1 MPGTFS
7 EKGAVM
13 RLVSVL
19 AVAALVSGCLF
30 DKEKEVVRLSGET
43 MGTTFNIT
51 AIGVDVDEEA
61 LADAVDETLAE
72 VNAKMSNWDPTSEVS
87 TFSASE
93 STDAVAVSDE
103 FALVIDAANDVHEK
117 SGGTFDVTLGP
128 LIELWGFGPRK
139 PEDPVPSDVEIQAAL
154 DSVGQSRLLTLDR
167 EAGTL
172 AKSDAGVG
180 INLSAIAK
188 GYGIDAV
195 AETLR
200 DAGIEN
206 YMVEIGGDLVTMGQ
220 NDKNEA
226 WRIGIEKPETGVQ
239 AIQLIVQLDDLGMAT
254 SGDYKNFFEQDG
266 VRYSHIIDPVTGRP
280 ITHRTTSVTVLAEN
294 AMMADAW
301 ATAMLALGQEKGL
314 ELAEKHKLAVY
325 FISRDVTGGED
336 AYITVHSS
344 AFKDALG
351 SN

>member
-1 MPGTFS
+1 
-7 EKGAVM
+7 M
-13 RLVSVL
+13 RLVPVL
-19 AVAALVSGCLF
+19 AVAALLSGCLF
-30 DKEKEVVRLSGET
+30 DKEPEVVRLSGET
-43 MGTTFNIT
+43 MVTTFNIT

-61 LADAVDETLAE
+61 LADAVDQTLAT
-72 VNAKMSNWDPTSEVS
+72 VNAKMSNWDPNSEVS
-87 TFSASE
+87 TFSASD
-93 STDAVAVSDE
+93 STDPVAVSDE
-103 FALVIDAANDVHEK
+103 FALVIDAANDVHDK

-139 PEDPVPSDVEIQAAL
+139 PEDPVPSDADIQTAL
-154 DSVGQSRLLTLDR
+154 GSVGQSRLLKLDR
-167 EAGTL
+167 DAGTL
-172 AKSDAGVG
+172 SKSDAGVG

-220 NDKNEA
+220 NDKGEA
-226 WRIGIEKPETGVQ
+226 WRIGIEKPETGAQ

-266 VRYSHIIDPVTGRP
+266 VRYSHIIDPTTGRP

-314 ELAEKHKLAVY
+314 KLAEEHKLAVY
-325 FISRDVTGGED
+325 FISRDVTGGDD

>member
-1 MPGTFS
+1 
-7 EKGAVM
+7 M
-13 RLVSVL
+13 RLVPVL
-19 AVAALVSGCLF
+19 AFATLLSGCLF
-30 DKEKEVVRLSGET
+30 DKEPEVVRLSGET

-51 AIGVDVDEEA
+51 AIGEDLDENA
-61 LADAVDETLAE
+61 LATAVEATLAD
-72 VNAKMSNWDPTSEVS
+72 VNSKMSNWDPNSEVS
-87 TFSASE
+87 TFSAAT
-93 STDAVAVSDE
+93 STDAMPVSAE
-103 FALVIDAANDVHEK
+103 FVHVMQAANEVHEK
-117 SGGTFDVTLGP
+117 TGGTFDVTLGP
-128 LIELWGFGPRK
+128 LIELWGFGPRT
-139 PEDPVPSDVEIQAAL
+139 PEDPVPSDADIQSAL
-154 DSVGQSRLLTLDR
+154 ESVGQNRLLTLDA

-172 AKSDAGVG
+172 SKSDAGVG

-206 YMVEIGGDLVTMGQ
+206 YLVEIGGDLVTKGE
-220 NDKNEA
+220 NDKGEI
-226 WRIGIEKPETGVQ
+226 WRIGIEKPQ
-239 AIQLIVQLDDLGMAT
+239 AGAQSPQLIVSVGDLGMAS

-266 VRYSHIIDPVTGRP
+266 VRYSHIIDPTTGRP

-336 AYITVHSS
+336 AYITVHST
-344 AFKDALG
+344 AFKDALS

>member
-1 MPGTFS
+1 
-7 EKGAVM
+7 M
-13 RLVSVL
+13 RFLPVL
-19 AVAALVSGCLF
+19 AVATLISGCLF
-30 DKEKEVVRLSGET
+30 DKEPEVVRLSGET

-61 LADAVDETLAE
+61 LAGAVEQTLAE
-72 VNAKMSNWDPTSEVS
+72 VNAKMSNWDPNSEVS
-87 TFSASE
+87 TFSDSG
-93 STDAVAVSDE
+93 STEPVAVSDE
-103 FALVIDAANDVHEK
+103 FALVLDAANDVHEK

-139 PEDPVPSDVEIQAAL
+139 PEDPVPADADIQAAL
-154 DSVGQSRLLTLDR
+154 GKVGQARLLQLDR
-167 EAGTL
+167 DAGTL
-172 AKSDAGVG
+172 AKADAGVG

-200 DAGIEN
+200 TAGIED
-206 YMVEIGGDLVTMGQ
+206 YMVEIGGDLVTRGD
-220 NDKNEA
+220 NDKGET
-226 WRIGIEKPETGVQ
+226 WRIGIEKPQ
-239 AIQLIVQLDDLGMAT
+239 ADAQNLQLIVQLDDLGMAT

-266 VRYSHIIDPVTGRP
+266 VRYSHIIDPTTGRP

-314 ELAEKHKLAVY
+314 KLAETHKLAVY

-336 AYITVHSS
+336 AYITVHST
-344 AFKDALG
+344 AFKEALG
-351 SN
+351 TN

>member
-1 MPGTFS
+1 MPGT
-7 EKGAVM
+7 ENPGARPM
-13 RLVSVL
+13 RLLPFV
-19 AVAALVSGCLF
+19 ALVALLSGCFL
-30 DKEKEVVRLSGET
+30 DKEPEVVRLSGET

-51 AIGVDVDEEA
+51 AIGEDLDETK
-61 LADAVDETLAE
+61 LAASVDETLAE
-72 VNAKMSNWDPTSEVS
+72 VNAKMSNWDPNSEVS
-87 TFSASE
+87 VFSASA
-93 STDAVAVSDE
+93 STEPMTISNE
-103 FALVIDAANDVHEK
+103 FALVIAAANDVHEK
-117 SGGTFDVTLGP
+117 TGGTFDVTLGP

-139 PEDPVPSDVEIQAAL
+139 PEDPVPSDTDIQAAL
-154 DSVGQSRLLTLDR
+154 NSVGQSRLLTLDT

-172 AKSDAGVG
+172 AKSDARVG

-206 YMVEIGGDLVTMGQ
+206 YLVEIGGDLVAMGQ
-220 NDKNEA
+220 NEKGEA
-226 WRIGIEKPETGVQ
+226 WRIGIEKPETGSQ
-239 AIQLIVQLDDLGMAT
+239 SIQLIVSVNDLGMAS

-266 VRYSHIIDPVTGRP
+266 VRYSHIIDPTTGRP

-314 ELAEKHKLAVY
+314 KLAEEHKLAVY
-325 FISRDVTGGED
+325 FISRDVTGGEE
-336 AYITVHSS
+336 AYITAHST
-344 AFKDALG
+344 AFKNALE